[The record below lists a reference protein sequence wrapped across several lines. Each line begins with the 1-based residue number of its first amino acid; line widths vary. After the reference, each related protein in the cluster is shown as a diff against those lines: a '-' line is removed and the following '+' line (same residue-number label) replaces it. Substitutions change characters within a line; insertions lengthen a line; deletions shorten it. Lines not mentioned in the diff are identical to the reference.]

1 MKTQPKSRKYL
12 KPHRPKLQNKF
23 FNQKIQTIV
32 DGGPVFAI
40 ISLQP
45 KLLTIGQIEAA
56 RRAIVRSLR
65 TNKQSK
71 ILIRISPTFPKTST
85 PLETRMGS
93 GKGAVDSWEAKL
105 RNGTI
110 LFEISKVNEQTARE
124 AFKKANFK
132 LPGNYKMLKFMT
144 SPKTVS

>member
-23 FNQKIQTIV
+23 FNQKIQTII

-93 GKGAVDSWEAKL
+93 GG
-105 RNGTI
+105 I
-110 LFEISKVNEQTARE
+110 LLYAQLIEYYYY
-124 AFKKANFK
+124 
-132 LPGNYKMLKFMT
+132 LNYYL
-144 SPKTVS
+144 